1 MCCLLLLPVLYLA
14 FHVAQAAPAGPGDRE
29 TDWQH
34 YLHGWSPQQSPISP
48 SQHQGPWSGSSQSSV
63 GLQHPAANIWSP
75 ANAPNSQFWGGHAN
89 DAQPSQSWDHA
100 LTPPYSFSTHDY
112 SYTPPELKPE
122 DLEFL
127 HDALRDSD
135 SEQHRSGAQAGTST
149 SEAWPGYVNNDQTH
163 GSLYWGRHANDDQPF
178 QPWNHALTR
187 PYSFS
192 PHEYSSTPVKLNAEE
207 LEFLQNALRDS
218 DGEVPLPSARSTG
231 GEAGTSANV
240 VKNLES
246 VQDGSSAIS
255 GQQKPTEEGSQV
267 ARPKRRRNR
276 GGVGRLREPSSLGKI
291 PYTEPLGSDIKLSGS
306 LYFTPSEKL
315 IQDISLQLFGGKLR
329 TVDERV
335 FHFVKPQNYW
345 AMWPMHKRSRRL
357 PLFSTTAADGKT
369 KLEIYMT
376 DNNNRE
382 PNKKLKGTVLENK
395 RYYMFFGVPET
406 LKAKNTIEY
415 YGAGYIN
422 AEDHVA
428 VDQHLMPLLR
438 VLNQAAGTRP

>member
-63 GLQHPAANIWSP
+63 GPQHPAANNWSP

-135 SEQHRSGAQAGTST
+135 TDA
-149 SEAWPGYVNNDQTH
+149 P
-163 GSLYWGRHANDDQPF
+163 
-178 QPWNHALTR
+178 R
-187 PYSFS
+187 P
-192 PHEYSSTPVKLNAEE
+192 
-207 LEFLQNALRDS
+207 
-218 DGEVPLPSARSTG
+218 G
-231 GEAGTSANV
+231 GESRFVGDSVAANV
-240 VKNLES
+240 VDPLGLGQREASASS
-246 VQDGSSAIS
+246 VQPKVVGED
-255 GQQKPTEEGSQV
+255 SQV
-267 ARPKRRRNR
+267 ERQKRANRRRR
-276 GGVGRLREPSSLGKI
+276 VGWAAEPESLRMI
-291 PYTEPLGSDIKLSGS
+291 PYVEPLRKDGKLSAAIV
-306 LYFTPSEKL
+306 FKPSEKL
-315 IQDISLQLFGGKLR
+315 IQDISSRIFAGKLR
-329 TVDERV
+329 VVDERLFSY
-335 FHFVKPQNYW
+335 FHMNDYYRK
-345 AMWPMHKRSRRL
+345 WPMYRRSRRL
-357 PLFSTTAADGKT
+357 SLFSTTATGGRT
-369 KLEIYMT
+369 KLNIHMT
-376 DNNNRE
+376 DHHTFGQSKR
-382 PNKKLKGTVLENK
+382 LKGTVLENK

-422 AEDHVA
+422 AEDHPA
-428 VDQHLMPLLR
+428 VDRHLEPLLDE
-438 VLNQAAGTRP
+438 LKAAAETRL

>member
-1 MCCLLLLPVLYLA
+1 M
-14 FHVAQAAPAGPGDRE
+14 
-29 TDWQH
+29 
-34 YLHGWSPQQSPISP
+34 
-48 SQHQGPWSGSSQSSV
+48 
-63 GLQHPAANIWSP
+63 
-75 ANAPNSQFWGGHAN
+75 
-89 DAQPSQSWDHA
+89 
-100 LTPPYSFSTHDY
+100 
-112 SYTPPELKPE
+112 
-122 DLEFL
+122 
-127 HDALRDSD
+127 
-135 SEQHRSGAQAGTST
+135 
-149 SEAWPGYVNNDQTH
+149 
-163 GSLYWGRHANDDQPF
+163 
-178 QPWNHALTR
+178 
-187 PYSFS
+187 
-192 PHEYSSTPVKLNAEE
+192 
-207 LEFLQNALRDS
+207 
-218 DGEVPLPSARSTG
+218 
-231 GEAGTSANV
+231 
-240 VKNLES
+240 
-246 VQDGSSAIS
+246 
-255 GQQKPTEEGSQV
+255 
-267 ARPKRRRNR
+267 
-276 GGVGRLREPSSLGKI
+276 REPSSLGKI